1 MFHATRR
8 TGGVAHKVRLG
19 ENMPY
24 IVPILRDE
32 INMPYIFQYLGS
44 LEAIYVVLIGLTGEL
59 KCSTS
64 RQPTSKPIF
73 DRKMD

>member
-44 LEAIYVVLIGLTGEL
+44 LEAIYVVKLY
-59 KCSTS
+59 
-64 RQPTSKPIF
+64 
-73 DRKMD
+73 